1 MKRRHILAVL
11 ASVLLGFAALLPLG
25 LIGSLNA
32 QTSAPV
38 ITIKTLN
45 FFPPDYEAAQVVYN
59 ELKAV
64 GLNVQLLEEGPAELY
79 PEVQTNHNFTIYL
92 NAYSAAPFPSLMFEA
107 FQSWNNYPNGY
118 DITGF
123 QNSTLDQ
130 LTNQTLEAA
139 NHTQFVQ
146 GLYKMEDIVAQQL
159 PMIGLYNDIN
169 TQLVSKAF
177 EGYVVM
183 PGGEFTQLNPWSAM
197 YLHPANNQSGGV
209 FTLAYPADLEHLNP
223 FAQTS
228 VRGEFVTLLI
238 YDPLF
243 RYAPNLSIIPWLVT
257 NYSITNGGKTY
268 TLNLRDNVTFQNGEP
283 LTAQDVAF
291 TYEFILK
298 YKAPLF
304 YDFVDM
310 INNITTPSNYT
321 VVFHLS
327 KPYAGLLSAMTTIPI
342 VPESIW
348 YNKNLSWPNPDP
360 IGSGPFM
367 FKSRVPGESI
377 QLVANPHYWLKGV
390 PKLSGFDIEVVNQE
404 SVRVLDIEKGVVDA
418 ELYATPPNLAAAALN
433 SYPNS
438 VEVLKSPDLWMIYL
452 YFNLREYPTNNLH
465 FRQAIAYA
473 INKTAVIDAYGGGY
487 PMPNVFVTQQW
498 NPGLVNPNLP
508 NYSYNPTL
516 AHQLLVKYGF
526 ISAPT
531 TNNNSTYLY
540 VGIAV
545 VVIIIGAAA
554 ATLLRRR

>member
-1 MKRRHILAVL
+1 MDKKHI
-11 ASVLLGFAALLPLG
+11 FAIFIALLM
-25 LIGSLNA
+25 SLMAAAQVGIIELSAA

-45 FFPPDYEAAQVVYN
+45 FFPPDYEAAQVVYS
-59 ELKAV
+59 ELKSL

-92 NAYSAAPFPSLMFEA
+92 NAYSASPFPSLMFEA

-123 QNSTLDQ
+123 DNSTLDA
-130 LTNQTLEAA
+130 LTNETLQASNNTA
-139 NHTQFVQ
+139 FIQ
-146 GLYKMEDIVAQQL
+146 GLYKMEEIVAQQL

-197 YLHPANNQSGGV
+197 ELHPANNQSGGY

-257 NYSITNGGKTY
+257 NYTITNGGKTY
-268 TLNLRDNVTFQNGEP
+268 ILNLRNNVTFQNGQP

-291 TYEFILK
+291 TYNFILK
-298 YKAPLF
+298 NKAPLF

-310 INNITTPSNYT
+310 INNISTVGNYT

-327 KPYAGLLSAMTTIPI
+327 QPYAGLLSAMTTIPI

-367 FKSRVPGESI
+367 FESRVPGQSI
-377 QLVANPHYWLKGV
+377 QLVANPHYWLKGY
-390 PKLSGFDIEVVNQE
+390 PKLSGFNIMVVDQE
-404 SVRVLDIEKGVVDA
+404 SVRVLDIEKGIADA
-418 ELYATPPNLAAAALN
+418 ELYATPPSLAASALS

-438 VEVLKSPDLWMIYL
+438 VEVLRSPDLWMMYL
-452 YFNLREYPTNNLH
+452 YFNLRVYPTNNIH

-473 INKTAVIDAYGGGY
+473 INKTAVVDAYGGGY

-498 NPGLVNPNLP
+498 NPGMINPNLP

-516 AHQLLVKYGF
+516 AHQLLVEYGF
-526 ISAPT
+526 IPSAQT
-531 TNNNSTYLY
+531 NNSTILY
-540 VGIAV
+540 VIIGVV
-545 VVIIIGAAA
+545 VVIVGVVAGII
-554 ATLLRRR
+554 LRRR